1 MKIDFAN
8 LKFAGNGLLPAI
20 VQDAKTAAVLMLAY
34 MNEEALART
43 VESGFTWFWSRSR
56 QELWNKGATSGNFQK
71 VLSITYD
78 CDGDALLLKVEQT
91 GNACHT
97 GSFSCFSYPL
107 WNSAEGRNLPVP
119 NEASLPGVL
128 AELYSVIQ
136 QKKENGGEK
145 SYTRYLFM
153 SGQDKILK
161 KVGEEAAETIIA
173 AKNSDKSELIGE
185 IGDLIYH
192 VFVLMQNQGITLKEV
207 ENKLKE
213 RHKITGNKKQF
224 NTRGDY

>member
-173 AKNSDKSELIGE
+173 SKNDDGREVVTEMSDLWYHCLVLLAYHNIAPGELLSELGARRK
-185 IGDLIYH
+185 
-192 VFVLMQNQGITLKEV
+192 Q
-207 ENKLKE
+207 ENNSK
-213 RHKITGNKKQF
+213 
-224 NTRGDY
+224 Y